1 MLKVFKR
8 EKKGSKGLDKDA
20 SKARPRRGQRN
31 IQDAESFIFMPGDTQ
46 SQYWGEIL
54 NDDSFPISQLRD
66 NSRRKTHIGLVQ
78 SGDSGS
84 GGDGLQEVNVIISP
98 EVEKKDGN
106 LVLNGMVFN
115 RRLSGTLVK
124 ARKSTDEVEDGP
136 IIRDYA
142 FLLTGRERLSQELSG
157 RYVYDRLVRS
167 PLQPRHSVTPAKQLT
182 ESKPTFQWKYP
193 NEGRKSPLLT
203 DKRKKDDKV
212 DLGYVSGP
220 RSTTPSD
227 RNFLRVDHGQY
238 TCSAR
243 DRMQEREREQRSQ
256 HKASQRPLSS
266 QTIDSQAY
274 SNLELS
280 HSVMGSEY
288 AMPPDA
294 LSWEQGE

>member
-8 EKKGSKGLDKDA
+8 EKKAPEKDSSKSRRSQRSVLDAD
-20 SKARPRRGQRN
+20 
-31 IQDAESFIFMPGDTQ
+31 SFIFMPGDTQ

-54 NDDSFPISQLRD
+54 NDDNFPTSQLRD

-78 SGDSGS
+78 SGDSG
-84 GGDGLQEVNVIISP
+84 GVQEVNLIISP
-98 EVEKKDGN
+98 DVQEKDGN
-106 LVLNGMVFN
+106 LVLNGKVFN

-142 FLLTGRERLSQELSG
+142 FLLTGRDRLSQELSG

-167 PLQPRHSVTPAKQLT
+167 PLQPRHPTVTVKQP
-182 ESKPTFQWKYP
+182 SNSPKPSFQWKYP
-193 NEGRKSPLLT
+193 SEGRKSPLLT
-203 DKRKKDDKV
+203 DQRKKDDKV

-220 RSTTPSD
+220 RSSTPSKD

-238 TCSAR
+238 TCSVR
-243 DRMQEREREQRSQ
+243 DRLQQREREHKLQ
-256 HKASQRPLSS
+256 HKRPLSG
-266 QTIDSQAY
+266 QTVDSQAY

-288 AMPPDA
+288 AMPTDA
-294 LSWEQGE
+294 LSWEQGEPLMC